1 MRYDNNKPKII
12 RYAIYTVLLVVTA
25 LLQNS
30 RGAFPEVFG
39 ARAFVV
45 LPLCV
50 AIAMH
55 EREIAAAVFGVAA
68 GVLLDICTAND
79 GFNSVVL
86 MLLCAVCSLLISHFM
101 QNNVV
106 TSLVLSAGTISAYN
120 ILYVIANL
128 VPAGGGSSVR
138 QLLLFYLPSAVYT
151 MIFVPIYYYIVR
163 WIWGKAEESGNR

>member
-12 RYAIYTVLLVVTA
+12 RYAIYAAVIAITA

-30 RGAFPEVFG
+30 RGAFPEIFD

-50 AIAMH
+50 AISMH
-55 EREIAAAVFGVAA
+55 EREIAAAIFGAAA

-86 MLLCAVCSLLISHFM
+86 LLLCAVCSLLISHIM

-106 TSLVLSAGTISAYN
+106 TSLVLSAGAISIYN
-120 ILYVIANL
+120 VLYML
-128 VPAGGGSSVR
+128 VNITLSGGGTPTR
-138 QLLLFYLPSAVYT
+138 QALLFYLPSAVYT
-151 MIFVPIYYYIVR
+151 MLFVPVFYFLVR
-163 WIWGKAEESGNR
+163 WIYTKSEESGNN

>member
-12 RYAIYTVLLVVTA
+12 RYTIYAVVIIITTI
-25 LLQNS
+25 LQNS
-30 RGAFPEVFG
+30 RGAFPEIFG
-39 ARAFVV
+39 ARALVV

-50 AIAMH
+50 AISMH
-55 EREIAAAVFGVAA
+55 EREIAAAIFGVAS

-106 TSLVLSAGTISAYN
+106 TSLVLSAGTISIYN
-120 ILYVIANL
+120 ILYMIINIGL
-128 VPAGGGSSVR
+128 SGGGSPVK
-138 QLLLFYLPSAVYT
+138 QALLFYLPSAVYT
-151 MIFVPIYYYIVR
+151 MLFVPVFYFFVR
-163 WIWGKAEESGNR
+163 WIYTKAEESGNN